1 MNNLLAAIMT
11 RCSGSAMSTDVGGR
25 IFLDEAP
32 EGCEFPYVVFRI
44 IASGQQDTFKDEIE
58 DTLIQFSIF
67 SISESAA
74 EITAIYADMMAL
86 FDWQALTITG
96 GTCIWVVRQGLVT
109 MFDDITTPAGTVGA
123 RHWAV
128 EYSIMVQGS

>member
-11 RCSGSAMSTDVGGR
+11 RCAGSALSNDVGGR
-25 IFLDEAP
+25 IYLDEAP
-32 EGCEFPYVVFRI
+32 DGCEFPYVVFRI
-44 IASGQQDTFKDEIE
+44 IAGSPQDTFKDTIE

-67 SISESAA
+67 SISKSGA
-74 EITAIYADMMAL
+74 EITEIYADLMAL
-86 FDWQALTITG
+86 FDWQALTVTG
-96 GTCIWVVRQGLVT
+96 GTCIWMMRQGLVT

-128 EYSIMVQGS
+128 EYSVMVQES

>member
-11 RCSGSAMSTDVGGR
+11 KCAGSALSTDVGGR

-32 EGCEFPYVVFRI
+32 EGTDFPYVVFRI
-44 IASGQQDTFKDEIE
+44 IAGAQQDTFKSKIE
-58 DTLIQFSIF
+58 DTLIEFSLF
-67 SISESAA
+67 SISKSAA
-74 EITAIYADMMAL
+74 EITAMYADIMAL
-86 FDWQALTITG
+86 FDWQTVTVTG
-96 GTCIWVVRQGLVT
+96 GTCIWVVRQGLST

-128 EYSIMVQGS
+128 GYSVMVQKT